1 MTTVWSGS
9 ALAEAIEAFAPDSVE
24 SSGGSDVWLKPESIS
39 TVCEGLKNRSEFRF
53 DMLSSLTAVDYI
65 DHFEVVYH
73 LTSLPM
79 NSSAVLKSRVGL
91 GRSEASIASVVPIWR
106 GADYQEREVWDL
118 MGIRFDGHPN
128 HKRIM
133 LWEGFPG
140 HPLRKDYV
148 TYDQSIA
155 SVAPGSAGNPEIGN
169 ADGNA

>member
-1 MTTVWSGS
+1 MTTVWSGI
-9 ALAEAIEAFAPDSVE
+9 ALAEAIEAFAPGSVE
-24 SSGGSDVWLKPESIS
+24 SSAGTDVWVKPESIS
-39 TVCEGLKNRSEFRF
+39 DVCEGLKSRSEFKF
-53 DMLSSLTAVDYI
+53 DLLSSLTAVDFI

-79 NSSAVLKSRVGL
+79 NSSAVLKARVGF
-91 GRSEASIASVVPIWR
+91 GRTEASISSVVPIWR

-155 SVAPGSAGNPEIGN
+155 SAAPDDSL
-169 ADGNA
+169 DGGE

>member
-1 MTTVWSGS
+1 MTTVWSGIV
-9 ALAEAIEAFAPDSVE
+9 LAEGIEAFAPGSVE
-24 SSGGSDVWLKPESIS
+24 SSAGTDVWVKPESIS
-39 TVCEGLKNRSEFRF
+39 DVCEGLKSRSEFKF
-53 DMLSSLTAVDYI
+53 DLLSSLTAVDFI

-79 NSSAVLKSRVGL
+79 NSSAVLKARVGL
-91 GRSEASIASVVPIWR
+91 GRTEASISSVVPIWR

-155 SVAPGSAGNPEIGN
+155 SAALDDSLYGGE
-169 ADGNA
+169 

>member
-1 MTTVWSGS
+1 MTTVWSGV
-9 ALAEAIEAFAPDSVE
+9 ALAEAIEAFAPGSVE
-24 SSGGSDVWLKPESIS
+24 SSAGTDVWLKPESIS
-39 TVCEGLKNRSEFRF
+39 SVCEGLKTRPEFKF
-53 DMLSSLTAVDYI
+53 DLLSSLTAVDYI

-79 NSSAVLKSRVGL
+79 NASAVLKSRVGH
-91 GRSEASIASVVPIWR
+91 GRTDAYIPTVVPVWR

-155 SVAPGSAGNPEIGN
+155 SAPPDDFQ
-169 ADGNA
+169 DGGE

>member
-1 MTTVWSGS
+1 MTTVWSGE
-9 ALAEAIEAFAPDSVE
+9 ALAEAIEAFAPGSVE
-24 SSGGSDVWLKPESIS
+24 SSAGSDVWLKPESIS
-39 TVCEGLKNRSEFRF
+39 TVCAGLKIRSEFKF
-53 DMLSSLTAVDYI
+53 DLLSSLTAVDYI
-65 DHFEVVYH
+65 DYFEVVYH

-79 NSSAVLKSRVGL
+79 NASAVLKSRVGH
-91 GRSEASIASVVPIWR
+91 GRTEPSIASVVPIWR

-133 LWEGFPG
+133 LWEGYPG

-155 SVAPGSAGNPEIGN
+155 ATDPGATGHESGAR
-169 ADGNA
+169 

>member
-1 MTTVWSGS
+1 MTTVWSGK
-9 ALAEAIEAFAPDSVE
+9 ALAEAIEAFAPGSVE
-24 SSGGSDVWLKPESIS
+24 SSAGSDVWLKPDSIS
-39 TVCEGLKNRSEFRF
+39 TVFTGLKIRSEFKF
-53 DMLSSLTAVDYI
+53 DLLSSLTAVDYI
-65 DHFEVVYH
+65 HYFEVVYH

-79 NSSAVLKSRVGL
+79 NASAVLKSRVGH
-91 GRSEASIASVVPIWR
+91 GRTEPSIASVVPIWR

-133 LWEGFPG
+133 LWEGYPG

-155 SVAPGSAGNPEIGN
+155 STDPGASGRQLGV
-169 ADGNA
+169 D